1 MPRLHPKLREW
12 AARYLPAEA
21 LSLAATL
28 GAAGLVYR
36 ATHHG
41 VPAALAATWAG
52 NVAFFGYIIGR
63 DVWRARPLSWARA
76 VRVGR
81 ALLLEFGA
89 AEVLDSFFI
98 RPALLYYV
106 PRWLGHF
113 GWGVVLAK
121 FAADVT
127 FYVPAIIGYE
137 LSRRRGP
144 GR

>member
-1 MPRLHPKLREW
+1 MPPKLREW

-28 GAAGLVYR
+28 GAAALVWQ
-36 ATHHG
+36 ATG
-41 VPAALAATWAG
+41 RGAPAALAATWAG
-52 NVAFFGYIIGR
+52 NLAFFGTIIGR

-76 VRVGR
+76 GRVAR
-81 ALLLEFGA
+81 ALLVEFGL

-137 LSRRRGP
+137 FSRRRGP
-144 GR
+144 GRR

>member
-1 MPRLHPKLREW
+1 LPFIHPRLREW

-36 ATHHG
+36 ATG
-41 VPAALAATWAG
+41 RGAPAALAATWAG
-52 NVAFFGYIIGR
+52 NLAFFGCIIGR
-63 DVWRARPLSWARA
+63 DVWRARPLSWRTAGRLARA
-76 VRVGR
+76 LV
-81 ALLLEFGA
+81 LEFGA

-121 FAADVT
+121 FTADVT
-127 FYVPAIIGYE
+127 FYIPAILGYE
-137 LSRRRGP
+137 LSRRRQRGQ
-144 GR
+144 

>member
-1 MPRLHPKLREW
+1 MASKLREW

-28 GAAGLVYR
+28 GAAGLVFHHTGQR
-36 ATHHG
+36 A
-41 VPAALAATWAG
+41 PAALAATWAG
-52 NVAFFGYIIGR
+52 NVAFFGILIGR
-63 DVWRARPLSWARA
+63 DVWRARPLSWRRA
-76 VRVGR
+76 GQVAR
-81 ALLLEFGA
+81 ALLIEFGA
-89 AEVLDSFFI
+89 AEVLDSFLI

-127 FYVPAIIGYE
+127 FYIPAIIGYE
-137 LSRRRGP
+137 WSRRNQPRQ
-144 GR
+144 